1 VEKEIYMR
9 KKAII
14 ILGVLVLLSTA
25 IFTTYSYAKVKKWD
39 SLILPTVKIEN
50 ENLSGKT
57 KIEAQKIIEDKYSSQ
72 IIKKKIDI
80 ISQGKKYTL
89 DYSILD
95 AKYNIDEA
103 IEQAVNYGSDMNMYQ
118 RYKAIKN
125 PVETKIKLKFEY
137 NDKIVDEMLAQI
149 AKDTNKEAVSAKI
162 TMVSSGKFNVTND
175 VIGKKLDLVKLKS
188 EIKSKINGVLLEDTI
203 SIEAPVD
210 VIAPKVSSATL
221 KTIDKKISSYTTSY
235 STSAAG
241 RSTNINLSTKSINGT
256 LLMPGDVFSFN
267 EVVGQRTA
275 KSGYQAAGII
285 IGDKLEQGLGGGICQ
300 TSSTLY
306 NAILGTE
313 LMSVERVHHTFPS
326 HYVPKGQDA
335 TVDYG
340 NLDYKFKNTLKY
352 PIFIEG
358 YTSNKKVSFNIYSN
372 STLTERTYSISTQ
385 TLETIQPKIEII
397 KDPTKYEGET
407 ETIKESYHGYK
418 VKVTRKVY
426 ESGKLID
433 TQVINNDTYRVIN
446 GVVKVGTKKKPV
458 VTPPVVTPPVVTP
471 PVVTPPVVV
480 PPVPPTEPPTKPQT
494 T

>member
-1 VEKEIYMR
+1 MR

-14 ILGVLVLLSTA
+14 ILGVLFLLSTA

-50 ENLSGKT
+50 ENLTGKT

-72 IIKKKIDI
+72 MIKKKIDI
-80 ISQGKKYTL
+80 VTHGKKYTL
-89 DYSILD
+89 DYSMLD

-103 IEQAVNYGSDMNMYQ
+103 IEQAVTYGSDMNMYQ

-137 NDKIVDEMLAQI
+137 NDKIVGEMLAEM
-149 AKDTNKEAVSAKI
+149 AKDTNKEAVSATI
-162 TMVSSGKFNVTND
+162 TRSSGEFNVTKD
-175 VIGKKLDLVKLKS
+175 VIGKKLDVDKLKS
-188 EIKSKINGVLLEDTI
+188 EIKSKINGVLSEDII
-203 SIEAPVD
+203 SIDAPVD
-210 VIAPKVSSATL
+210 EIAPKVSTATL
-221 KTIDKKISSYTTSY
+221 KTIDKKISSYTTSF

-267 EVVGQRTA
+267 GVVGQRTA

-306 NAILGTE
+306 NAILETE

-372 STLTERTYSISTQ
+372 SKLTERTYSISTDTLQ
-385 TLETIQPKIEII
+385 TTQPKTETV
-397 KDPTKYEGET
+397 KDPTKYEGEK
-407 ETIKESYHGYK
+407 EIIKQGYPGYK
-418 VKVTRKVY
+418 VRVTRKVY
-426 ESGKLID
+426 ENGKLID

-446 GVVKVGTKKKPV
+446 GVIKVGTKKKPV
-458 VTPPVVTPPVVTP
+458 VTPPVVVPPVTE
-471 PVVTPPVVV
+471 PPVVV
-480 PPVPPTEPPTKPQT
+480 PPVTPAP
-494 T
+494 